1 MLDQWDHEIPARGKP
16 KLKSALHTNHQDM
29 IRPWALRES
38 WLKVCWALHNGAAF
52 VDGTRTSI
60 VDVLRHDAGVLLA
73 CFEGRDGMPRW
84 LASVTTA
91 AIARFLGGVPRH
103 VHGLPAG
110 ADRPVAAAV
119 LPGGA
124 AAVLVTNSGAVHVVR
139 LSDGALVQTLP
150 LDKATD
156 VCVTQR
162 GALYVSC
169 FLNVY
174 RLHSR
179 DFSITGVM
187 KGFPFE
193 YANSVSADETVAV
206 VQHGR
211 ATVVFENCGF
221 VTAVPLKTADTM
233 MCGFS
238 PVVVPDDRCFAVLR
252 GSWSEGRPRGDAEPD
267 VWEFHVLS
275 LTGELLRRILSTE
288 CVGGRFQLVFSSAGE
303 TAFIYDDTMVCHDAD
318 AAEVPV
324 YWPPSPTHDSMSWL
338 FMRSYFAV
346 SDGRPYR
353 LACATLHH
361 DALHIVSVFDDEDYA
376 RWRAK

>member
-1 MLDQWDHEIPARGKP
+1 
-16 KLKSALHTNHQDM
+16 
-29 IRPWALRES
+29 
-38 WLKVCWALHNGAAF
+38 VCWALHDGATI
-52 VDGTRTSI
+52 VDGATGLI
-60 VDVLRHDAGVLLA
+60 ADVLRHGGARLA
-73 CFEGRDGMPRW
+73 RFEGRDGMPRS

-110 ADRPVAAAV
+110 ADTPAAAAV
-119 LPGGA
+119 LLGGA

-139 LSDGALVQTLP
+139 LRDGALLQTLP
-150 LDKATD
+150 LDKATG
-156 VCVTQR
+156 VCVSQR

-169 FLNVY
+169 YLNVY
-174 RLHSR
+174 RLDSR
-179 DFSITGVM
+179 DFSVTDVM
-187 KGFPFE
+187 EGFPFE
-193 YANSVSADETVAV
+193 VASSVSADETIAV
-206 VQHGR
+206 VQHR
-211 ATVVFENCGF
+211 RTAVVFENCGF
-221 VTAVPLKTADTM
+221 VAAVPLRTADTM
-233 MCGFS
+233 TCGFS
-238 PVVVPDDRCFAVLR
+238 PVVVPGGRCFAVQR
-252 GSWSEGRPRGDAEPD
+252 GSWSEGRARDDAEPD

-275 LTGELLRRILSTE
+275 LRGELLRRIPHTTS
-288 CVGGRFQLVFSSAGE
+288 VHRFQLLFSSAGE

-361 DALHIVSVFDDEDYA
+361 DALHIVSVFDDEDHA